1 MQGDLVSIVIP
12 TFNKGCLIEATL
24 SSVLH
29 QTYPFLEVL
38 LIDNGSTDDTREK
51 IDSFLLS
58 HQGNFRV
65 IDLKENLGPSN
76 ARNVGI
82 LEAKGK
88 YIFLLDGDDLLMP
101 RKIEEQVKYMD
112 ENPLIGLSLTPYLIY
127 NASRK
132 ISTRLVKELDPIK
145 LVRGWIGMSY
155 FGGLVESTGCVRR
168 SCLDSTLLFDLSLM
182 GSEGLDF
189 TIKWLERFS
198 VGVLHQPLTV
208 YRISSEQL
216 HHDVAAISENMTR
229 VTNKYISAGDEK
241 FRLLEQQAAFFRLDN
256 IRHRSKLFIIRY
268 LFRSL
273 LGVNLPNIKMAWWI
287 ITRNVKSVFLGLL
300 FGRKVNSLLNSLSGG
315 KSAKS

>member
-1 MQGDLVSIVIP
+1 MSDDLVSIVIP
-12 TFNKGCLIEATL
+12 TYNKGHLIEATL
-24 SSVLH
+24 NSVLH

-51 IDSFLLS
+51 IDRFLLL
-58 HQGNFRV
+58 HPGIFRV
-65 IDLKENLGPSN
+65 LDLKKNMGPSN

-101 RKIEEQVKYMD
+101 RKVEEQVKYMD
-112 ENPLIGLSLTPYLIY
+112 ENPSIGLSLTPYLIY
-127 NASRK
+127 TASRK
-132 ISTRLVKELDPIK
+132 ISTRLVKELDPKK

-155 FGGLVESTGCVRR
+155 FGGLVESTGCIRR
-168 SCLDSTLLFDLSLM
+168 SSLDATLLFDLSLM

-189 TIKWLERFS
+189 TIKWLERFP
-198 VGVLHQPLTV
+198 VGILHRPFTV

-216 HHDVAAISENMTR
+216 HHDVTAISENMTR
-229 VTNKYISAGDEK
+229 VTNKYIFAEDEK

-256 IRHRSKLFIIRY
+256 IRHSSKFFVIRY

-273 LGVNLPNIKMAWWI
+273 LCVNLSNIKMAWWI
-287 ITRNVKSVFLGLL
+287 VTRNLKSAFLGL
-300 FGRKVNSLLNSLSGG
+300 FFVRKVNSLLKSLSDG
-315 KSAKS
+315 KSVKS